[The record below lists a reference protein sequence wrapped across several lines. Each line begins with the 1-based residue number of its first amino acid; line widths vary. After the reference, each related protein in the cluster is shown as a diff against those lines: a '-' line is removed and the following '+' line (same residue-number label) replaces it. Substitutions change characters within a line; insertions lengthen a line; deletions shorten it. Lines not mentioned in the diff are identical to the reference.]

1 MHHAETLKHLRQFER
16 ADLRVLLR
24 VIDGAA
30 AALKLDAHG
39 DWIISGGRGSIVCNC
54 GLFTIHVGC
63 RSRRHWGLRTV
74 ASIGEAVV
82 LRTRNPP
89 SCPSKPLI
97 LLQMIAGGSGL
108 VPKPVPK
115 WDGETK
121 ARRLTLL

>member
-1 MHHAETLKHLRQFER
+1 MHHAEALKHLRQFER

-39 DWIISGGRGSIVCNC
+39 DGIISGGRSSIVCNC

-74 ASIGEAVV
+74 ASIGEAV
-82 LRTRNPP
+82 LRRGHPP
-89 SCPSKPLI
+89 TCQSKPLI
-97 LLQMIAGGSGL
+97 LLQMLRTGMSEVL
-108 VPKPVPK
+108 CK
-115 WDGETK
+115 
-121 ARRLTLL
+121 RFL

>member
-1 MHHAETLKHLRQFER
+1 MHHAEALKHLRQFER

-63 RSRRHWGLRTV
+63 RSRRHWAYAKRTLGGLC
-74 ASIGEAVV
+74 SIARDGYDAGSLRLDRLPVDAEEAALFRAEPAQCP
-82 LRTRNPP
+82 LRAMP
-89 SCPSKPLI
+89 
-97 LLQMIAGGSGL
+97 
-108 VPKPVPK
+108 
-115 WDGETK
+115 
-121 ARRLTLL
+121 